1 MNMKVNLETSIDN
14 LLYLDYMEKQ
24 QQITEDTKSNEDQ
37 DNHWCGR
44 CRPQDE
50 KEN

>member
-1 MNMKVNLETSIDN
+1 MNIKVNLDTSVNN

-24 QQITEDTKSNEDQ
+24 QQKENTKSNEDQ
-37 DNHWCGR
+37 KEVWYWQAA
-44 CRPQDE
+44 PQDK